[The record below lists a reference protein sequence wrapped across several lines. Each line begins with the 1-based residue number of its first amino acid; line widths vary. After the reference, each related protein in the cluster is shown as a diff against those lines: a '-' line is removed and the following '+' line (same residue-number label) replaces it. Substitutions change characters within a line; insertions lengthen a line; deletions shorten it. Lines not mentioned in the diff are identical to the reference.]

1 MKVVDIILSKGFT
14 GYYLDDKHAIQK
26 GATLDGNFYFG
37 ETVTDGFKTIRQ
49 PGESVSFMMVLD
61 DGQISYGDCATGQY
75 SGIGGRD
82 KPFFADEL
90 IEFIEKNIKPKLI
103 GMEINSFRSASKEIE
118 EMRIDGE
125 RLHSGV
131 RYGITQSI
139 LDAVAK
145 KNRLTMAEII
155 CREYN
160 TTPSNTI
167 PPIFIQTGDDRYT
180 GTDKGIMKGADV
192 LPHALIK
199 NVEDEVGD
207 QGEKLLEYAKWI
219 KERIIK
225 IGAKDYQPRI
235 HLDLYG
241 TIGKIFNKDIEK
253 VINYLEK
260 LENAIKPYPLQLE
273 MPIDMGSKDETVIAF
288 TKIKE
293 AFRERGIKIKLV
305 VDEWANTL
313 EEIKEW
319 ADNGATDIVQI
330 KTIDVGGID
339 RIIEAVLYCNEK
351 GVGSYLGGTCN
362 ETDVSAR
369 VCANVAVA
377 TKPLQMLAK
386 PGMGVDE
393 PLMIVKNEMSRVLSI
408 IQSKAKAEVV

>member
-1 MKVVDIILSKGFT
+1 MEVVDIILSKGLT

-37 ETVTDGFKTIRQ
+37 ETVTAGFKTIRQ

-61 DGQISYGDCATGQY
+61 DGQISFGDCATGQY

-82 KPFFADEL
+82 KPFFADEV

-103 GMEINSFRSASKEIE
+103 GMKIDSFRSASKEIE
-118 EMRIDGE
+118 NMRIDGE
-125 RLHSGV
+125 RLHSGI

-145 KNRLTMAEII
+145 KNKLTMAEII
-155 CREYN
+155 CREYD

-180 GTDKGIMKGADV
+180 GTDKGIMKGAEV

-199 NVEDEVGD
+199 NVEDEVGY

-219 KERIIK
+219 KERIIR
-225 IGAKDYQPRI
+225 IGAKEYQPRI

-241 TIGKIFNKDIEK
+241 TIGKIFNKDIKK
-253 VINYLEK
+253 VVNYLEK

-273 MPIDMGSKDETVIAF
+273 MPVDMGSKDETVIAF

-293 AFRERGIKIKLV
+293 AFNERGINIKLV

-377 TKPLQMLAK
+377 TRPLQMLAK

-393 PLMIVKNEMSRVLSI
+393 PLMIVTNEMSRVLSI
-408 IQSKAKAEVV
+408 IQSKTK

>member
-1 MKVVDIILSKGFT
+1 
-14 GYYLDDKHAIQK
+14 
-26 GATLDGNFYFG
+26 
-37 ETVTDGFKTIRQ
+37 
-49 PGESVSFMMVLD
+49 
-61 DGQISYGDCATGQY
+61 
-75 SGIGGRD
+75 
-82 KPFFADEL
+82 
-90 IEFIEKNIKPKLI
+90 
-103 GMEINSFRSASKEIE
+103 
-118 EMRIDGE
+118 MRIDGE
-125 RLHSGV
+125 RLHSGM

-167 PPIFIQTGDDRYT
+167 PPIFIQTGDDRYI

-199 NVEDEVGD
+199 NVEDEVGA
-207 QGEKLLEYAKWI
+207 QGEKLLEYVKWI

-253 VINYLEK
+253 IVNYLEK

-273 MPIDMGSKDETVIAF
+273 MPIDMGSKDETVIVF

-293 AFRERGIKIKLV
+293 AFKERGINIKLV

-377 TKPLQMLAK
+377 TRPLQMLAK

-408 IQSKAKAEVV
+408 IQSKAK

>member
-1 MKVVDIILSKGFT
+1 MEIVDIILSKGLT

-26 GATLDGNFYFG
+26 GATLDGNYYFG
-37 ETVTDGFKTIRQ
+37 ETVTAGFKTIRQ

-61 DGQISYGDCATGQY
+61 DGQISCGDCATGQY

-82 KPFFADEL
+82 APFFADDL
-90 IEFIEKNIKPKLI
+90 IRFIEANIKPRLI
-103 GMEINSFRSASKEIE
+103 GMQIETFRSASREIE
-118 EMRIDGE
+118 NMKIDGE
-125 RLHSGV
+125 GLHSGV

-155 CREYN
+155 CLEYN

-167 PPIFIQTGDDRYT
+167 PPIFIQTGDDRYI
-180 GTDKGIMKGADV
+180 GTDKGIMKGAEV

-199 NVEDEVGD
+199 NVEDEVGA
-207 QGEKLLEYAKWI
+207 QGDKLLEYAKWI

-225 IGAKDYQPRI
+225 IGAKDYRPRI

-241 TIGKIFNKDIEK
+241 TIGKIFNKDVEK
-253 VINYLEK
+253 VVNYLEK
-260 LENAIKPYPLQLE
+260 LENAIMPYPLQVE

-288 TKIKE
+288 TQIKK
-293 AFRERGIKIKLV
+293 AFREKGINIKLV

-319 ADNGATDIVQI
+319 ADNGATDIIQI
-330 KTIDVGGID
+330 KTIDVGGVD
-339 RIIEAVLYCNEK
+339 RIIEAILYCNKK
-351 GVGSYLGGTCN
+351 GIGSYLGGTCN

-377 TKPLQMLAK
+377 TSPLQMLAK

-393 PLMIVKNEMSRVLSI
+393 PLMIVENEMSRVLSI
-408 IQSKAKAEVV
+408 IQSKVK

>member
-1 MKVVDIILSKGFT
+1 MKIVDIILSKGFT

-26 GATLDGNFYFG
+26 GATLDKNFYFG
-37 ETVTDGFKTIRQ
+37 EPVTPGFKTIRQ

-61 DGQISYGDCATGQY
+61 DGQISCGDCATGQY

-90 IEFIEKNIKPKLI
+90 ITYIQENIKPRLL
-103 GMEINSFRSASKEIE
+103 GREIENFRSLAQEIE
-118 EMRIDGE
+118 EMRIDGQ

-131 RYGITQSI
+131 KYGITQSI

-145 KNRLTMAEII
+145 KNKLTMAEVI
-155 CREYN
+155 CKEYD
-160 TTPSNTI
+160 TSPSSTI
-167 PPIFIQTGDDRYT
+167 PPIFIQTGDDRYI
-180 GTDKGIMKGADV
+180 GTDKGIMKRAEV

-199 NVEDEVGD
+199 NVEDEVGN
-207 QGEKLLEYAKWI
+207 QGEKLLEYVKWI

-253 VINYLEK
+253 VVNYLEK
-260 LENAIKPYPLQLE
+260 LEDAIKPYPLQLE
-273 MPIDMGSKDETVIAF
+273 MPIDMGSKEDTFTAF
-288 TKIKE
+288 AKIRE
-293 AFRERGIKIKLV
+293 AFKQRGINIKLV

-313 EEIKEW
+313 DEIKEW
-319 ADNGATDIVQI
+319 ADSGATDIVQI

-377 TKPLQMLAK
+377 TSPFQMLAK

-393 PLMIVKNEMSRVLSI
+393 PFMIVKNEMSRVLSI
-408 IQSKAKAEVV
+408 IQSKAK